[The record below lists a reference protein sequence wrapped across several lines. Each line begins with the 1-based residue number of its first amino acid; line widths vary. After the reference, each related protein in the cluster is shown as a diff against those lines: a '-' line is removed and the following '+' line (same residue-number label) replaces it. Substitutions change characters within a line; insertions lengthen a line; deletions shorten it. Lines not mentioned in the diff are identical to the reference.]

1 MKITWLGHS
10 CFVLEE
16 NGFQILLDPYRDVP
30 GWDDISIEADAV
42 YCSHGHFD
50 HAYTEKVR
58 LRSGKRNPFT
68 VRDIPSF
75 HDEQGGKLRGKNMI
89 RRFTA
94 GGVSV
99 THMGDLGHQLDAE
112 QLAALSGV
120 DALLL
125 PVGGTYTID
134 AYGAKAVADAV
145 GAKVIVP
152 MHYHSGEY
160 GLPVLLPVDAFIKLF
175 PAELVQR
182 YPGHTLELTPDTP
195 RQIAVLALP

>member
-1 MKITWLGHS
+1 M
-10 CFVLEE
+10 LEE

-30 GWDDISIEADAV
+30 GWDDISAEADAV

-58 LRSGKRNPFT
+58 LRSGKENPFT
-68 VRDIPSF
+68 VLDIPAF
-75 HDEQGGKLRGKNMI
+75 HDDQGGKLRGENII

-99 THMGDLGHQLDAE
+99 AHMGDLGHQLDAG
-112 QLAALSGV
+112 QLAALAGV

-125 PVGGTYTID
+125 PVGGTYTVD
-134 AYGAKAVADAV
+134 AKGAKAAADAV

-152 MHYHSGEY
+152 MHYHSGGH
-160 GLPVLLPVDAFIKLF
+160 GLPVLLPVDEFIKLC
-175 PAELVQR
+175 PADLVRR
-182 YPGHTLELTPDTP
+182 YPGSTLELTPDTP